1 MDFDQR
7 RAGGAAFCRRR
18 LLQLGLG
25 ASAAVMLGG
34 GHAQAARIGG
44 RTLRLEHLHTGERLN
59 ATYWENGRYLPD
71 ALGEINHL
79 LRDFRT
85 GTVAQIDPRLLDIL
99 YGLGRRIGCSPDFA
113 IIGGYRSPHTN
124 EMLRSRSRAVAKNS
138 YHMRGQAIDMRLN
151 GCRLADLRRAALALR
166 AGGVGYYPGSNFVH
180 VDTGPVRSW
189 G

>member
-1 MDFDQR
+1 MDFDHC

-18 LLQLGLG
+18 LLHLGLG
-25 ASAAVMLGG
+25 ASAGLLLGPG
-34 GHAQAARIGG
+34 RARAARIGG
-44 RTLRLEHLHTGERLN
+44 RSLRLEHLHTGERLN

-85 GTVAQIDPRLLDIL
+85 GATARIDPRLLDIL
-99 YGLGRRIGCSPDFA
+99 YGLGRRLGCTPDFA
-113 IIGGYRSPHTN
+113 VIGGYRSPHTN
-124 EMLRSRSRAVAKNS
+124 EMLRSRSGGVAKNS
-138 YHMRGQAIDMRLN
+138 YHMKGQAIDLRLN